1 MCNRVSV
8 THSYVHDDDAE
19 EDDVMNGPL
28 SIDLMWLNL
37 FQLIRSTDLLSNSE

>member
-1 MCNRVSV
+1 M
-8 THSYVHDDDAE
+8 THSYVNDDDEE

-37 FQLIRSTDLLSNSE
+37 FHMIRSTDLLSNSE